1 MHCCW
6 GALSLDRP
14 HPAAAVSKSH
24 EGRHER
30 NGREKGAQHREHES
44 SSVPI
49 RALSKYN
56 RRASQ
61 GERWRRRRCASAS
74 QQMNGCS
81 GGSCKRHAAGAVPTV
96 HRSCSKSQKR
106 ATACRWAAG
115 TS

>member
-56 RRASQ
+56 R
-61 GERWRRRRCASAS
+61 
-74 QQMNGCS
+74 
-81 GGSCKRHAAGAVPTV
+81 
-96 HRSCSKSQKR
+96 
-106 ATACRWAAG
+106 
-115 TS
+115 